1 MIWSLEEF
9 KFDVIYFYKALIMTN
24 YFKFLKNMLL
34 IIYWYIFINYFNLVI
49 NNLIV
54 IFTDFKKMMIYDL
67 RLLIIINFEYFTIYF
82 LIIIKITKRSVKLS
96 KLFIS

>member
-34 IIYWYIFINYFNLVI
+34 IIYWYIFINYLNLVI
-49 NNLIV
+49 YNLIV

-82 LIIIKITKRSVKLS
+82 LIIIKITKRFVKLS
-96 KLFIS
+96 NLFIS

>member
-1 MIWSLEEF
+1 
-9 KFDVIYFYKALIMTN
+9 MTN

-34 IIYWYIFINYFNLVI
+34 IIYWYIFINYLNLVI
-49 NNLIV
+49 YNLIV

-82 LIIIKITKRSVKLS
+82 LIIIKITKRFVKLS